1 MTPGARVANRSPAGR
16 GGAGGRGAGGG
27 GTGGGSDGIA
37 DAKTKT
43 KSSRGAAGKGAS
55 RGNAAN
61 RSAANKINAG
71 KAATNRKPAGKLG
84 QARKAGGR
92 GLERMF
98 RPKSVAV
105 LGGRWAENV
114 VGECAKSGFDGEI
127 WPVHPK
133 RRDMAGVP
141 CIASLE
147 ELPGAPDAAFLGI
160 NRHTSVE
167 VVARLAEMGCG
178 GVVCFASGFAE
189 TGDVELQQSLVEAA
203 GEMPVLGPNCYG
215 FLNYLDGAMLWP
227 DQHGGVKVERGVA
240 IVSQSSNIAINIS
253 MQKRGLPIGYIACV
267 GNQAQ
272 TSLTGMTRALL
283 EDERI
288 SAAGIYIEGIADA
301 GEFADMALA
310 AARRGKS
317 IVAIKSGKSE
327 SSRVAATSHT
337 AALAGDAVASS
348 AFLRRCGVIEVSC
361 IEEMLETLKI
371 LHVGGRIGGRRV
383 SAMCCSGGEAG
394 LLADLV
400 SARDIDMPD
409 IPGANAKELSKRLGP
424 LVAIANPLDYHTFI
438 WADEEAM
445 TGAFAA
451 MMGKWVDISV
461 LVIDFPHAGR
471 CSDHAWLPAIA
482 ALRRAGKK
490 TKTRTV
496 MMGSIAEGIGE
507 ERALQLIEDG
517 IVPLCGLAAGIRAIE
532 LAATPLPKSG
542 WRPLAPLA
550 SVVGSVPVAGA
561 GSMLAAGPGSLP
573 AAGRSTDSGLA
584 TGAGSGSETGAG
596 VGQASKL
603 GSGAGVGMGTGKELG
618 SHPGGKSG
626 PGLESGAIDL
636 ENEGAPIDE
645 AGSKALL
652 SKAGITVPKGVAIVD
667 GGQGGHGGKGG
678 IAEAAKGLSA
688 PLALKGLGSLHK
700 SEAGLVKL
708 GLSHDELAGAAGK
721 MKQARGFLV
730 EEMAPSPAAEIIV
743 GLRRDPIYGAT
754 LTVGAGGVAAEVVRD
769 AATLVLPVT
778 VDEIGRALG
787 ALRMAPLFEG
797 YRGAAP
803 ADMKAAVETIA
814 GLCRLF
820 QGDYAI
826 TQIEINP
833 LFVFAKDGGTLA
845 VDALI
850 WKTDA
855 A

>member
-1 MTPGARVANRSPAGR
+1 MTPGARAANRSPAGR
-16 GGAGGRGAGGG
+16 GGAGGGGASGG
-27 GTGGGSDGIA
+27 GTGGGGSDGIA

-43 KSSRGAAGKGAS
+43 KSSRGAAGNGAGAKG
-55 RGNAAN
+55 
-61 RSAANKINAG
+61 KTDKG
-71 KAATNRKPAGKLG
+71 KAAANRKPASKRG

-114 VGECAKSGFDGEI
+114 VGECVKSEFDGEI

-189 TGDVELQQSLVEAA
+189 TGDVELQQSLVDAA

-288 SAAGIYIEGIADA
+288 SAAGLYIEGIADA

-337 AALAGDAVASS
+337 AALAGDAAASS

-394 LLADLV
+394 LLADMV

-461 LVIDFPHAGR
+461 LVIDFPHAAR

-532 LAATPLPKSG
+532 LAATPLPKGG
-542 WRPLAPLA
+542 WRPLAPVK
-550 SVVGSVPVAGA
+550 SV
-561 GSMLAAGPGSLP
+561 
-573 AAGRSTDSGLA
+573 AGRSAESGR
-584 TGAGSGSETGAG
+584 GRESGS
-596 VGQASKL
+596 SR
-603 GSGAGVGMGTGKELG
+603 
-618 SHPGGKSG
+618 
-626 PGLESGAIDL
+626 LED
-636 ENEGAPIDE
+636 EGAPLDE
-645 AGSKALL
+645 AQSKALL
-652 SKAGITVPKGVAIVD
+652 RKAGIAVPRGVAIVD
-667 GGQGGHGGKGG
+667 SGQGGHGGKGG
-678 IAEAAKGLSA
+678 MAEAAKRLSA
-688 PLALKGLGSLHK
+688 PLALKGLGSVHK

-754 LTVGAGGVAAEVVRD
+754 LTVGAGGVAAEVARD

-778 VDEIGRALG
+778 ADEIGRALG

-820 QGDYAI
+820 QGDAAI
-826 TQIEINP
+826 GQIEINP
-833 LFVFAKDGGTLA
+833 LFVFANDGGTLA

-850 WKTDA
+850 WKTGA

>member
-1 MTPGARVANRSPAGR
+1 MTPGARAANRSPADR
-16 GGAGGRGAGGG
+16 GGA
-27 GTGGGSDGIA
+27 
-37 DAKTKT
+37 
-43 KSSRGAAGKGAS
+43 
-55 RGNAAN
+55 
-61 RSAANKINAG
+61 
-71 KAATNRKPAGKLG
+71 
-84 QARKAGGR
+84 RKARGR

-98 RPKSVAV
+98 RPRSVAV

-114 VGECAKSGFDGEI
+114 VGECVKSGFDGDV

-288 SAAGIYIEGIADA
+288 SAAGLYIEGIADA

-310 AARRGKS
+310 AARCGKS

-337 AALAGDAVASS
+337 AALAGDAAASS

-394 LLADLV
+394 LLADMV
-400 SARDIDMPD
+400 SARDIDMPE

-445 TGAFAA
+445 TGAFAS
-451 MMGKWVDISV
+451 MMGKWVDVTV
-461 LVIDFPHAGR
+461 LVIDFPHAAR

-482 ALRRAGKK
+482 ALRRAGEK

-532 LAATPLPKSG
+532 LAATLPPKG
-542 WRPLAPLA
+542 DWRPLAPVA
-550 SVVGSVPVAGA
+550 SVASAAGSVP
-561 GSMLAAGPGSLP
+561 AAGPGSMP
-573 AAGRSTDSGLA
+573 AAERSTDSGLA
-584 TGAGSGSETGAG
+584 NGVGSGLETGAG
-596 VGQASKL
+596 VGQTSKL

-618 SHPGGKSG
+618 SHPGAKSG
-626 PGLESGAIDL
+626 PGFASGSTHLED
-636 ENEGAPIDE
+636 EGAPLDE
-645 AGSKALL
+645 AQSKALL
-652 SKAGITVPKGVAIVD
+652 RKAGIAVPKGVAIVD

-678 IAEAAKGLSA
+678 MAEAAKGLSA
-688 PLALKGLGSLHK
+688 PLALKGLGSVHK

-708 GLSHDELAGAAGK
+708 GLSHDELAGTAGK
-721 MKQARGFLV
+721 MKHARGFLV

-778 VDEIGRALG
+778 ADEIGRALG
-787 ALRMAPLFEG
+787 ALRMAPLFKG

-820 QGDYAI
+820 QGDDAI
-826 TQIEINP
+826 RQIEINP
-833 LFVFAKDGGTLA
+833 LFVFANDGGTLA

>member
-1 MTPGARVANRSPAGR
+1 MIPGARAANRSPADR
-16 GGAGGRGAGGG
+16 GGAGGG
-27 GTGGGSDGIA
+27 GTGGGGSDGIA

-43 KSSRGAAGKGAS
+43 KSSRGAAGNGAGVKG
-55 RGNAAN
+55 
-61 RSAANKINAG
+61 KTDKG
-71 KAATNRKPAGKLG
+71 KAAANRKPAGKRG

-114 VGECAKSGFDGEI
+114 VGECVKSGFDGEI

-283 EDERI
+283 DDERI
-288 SAAGIYIEGIADA
+288 SAAGLYIEGIADA

-337 AALAGDAVASS
+337 AALAGDAAASS

-394 LLADLV
+394 LLADMV

-461 LVIDFPHAGR
+461 LVIDFPHAAR

-507 ERALQLIEDG
+507 ERALRLIEDG

-532 LAATPLPKSG
+532 LAATPLPKGG
-542 WRPLAPLA
+542 WRPLAPVK
-550 SVVGSVPVAGA
+550 SV
-561 GSMLAAGPGSLP
+561 
-573 AAGRSTDSGLA
+573 AGRSAESGR
-584 TGAGSGSETGAG
+584 GCESGS
-596 VGQASKL
+596 SR
-603 GSGAGVGMGTGKELG
+603 
-618 SHPGGKSG
+618 
-626 PGLESGAIDL
+626 LED
-636 ENEGAPIDE
+636 EGASLDE
-645 AGSKALL
+645 AQSKALL
-652 SKAGITVPKGVAIVD
+652 RKAGIAVPRGVAIVD
-667 GGQGGHGGKGG
+667 SGQGGHGGKGG
-678 IAEAAKGLSA
+678 MGEAAKGLSA

-721 MKQARGFLV
+721 MRQARGFLV

-754 LTVGAGGVAAEVVRD
+754 LTVGAGGVAAEVARD

-778 VDEIGRALG
+778 ADEIGRALG

-820 QGDYAI
+820 QGDCAI
-826 TQIEINP
+826 GQIEINP
-833 LFVFAKDGGTLA
+833 LFVFANDGGTLA

>member
-1 MTPGARVANRSPAGR
+1 MTPGARAANRSPAGR
-16 GGAGGRGAGGG
+16 GG
-27 GTGGGSDGIA
+27 
-37 DAKTKT
+37 
-43 KSSRGAAGKGAS
+43 
-55 RGNAAN
+55 
-61 RSAANKINAG
+61 
-71 KAATNRKPAGKLG
+71 
-84 QARKAGGR
+84 ARKAGGR

-114 VGECAKSGFDGEI
+114 VGECVKSGFDGEI

-288 SAAGIYIEGIADA
+288 SAAGLYIEGIADA

-337 AALAGDAVASS
+337 AALAGDAAASS

-394 LLADLV
+394 LLADMV
-400 SARDIDMPD
+400 SARDIDMPN
-409 IPGANAKELSKRLGP
+409 IPGANAKELSRRLGP

-461 LVIDFPHAGR
+461 LVIDFPHAAR

-532 LAATPLPKSG
+532 LAAAPLPKGG
-542 WRPLAPLA
+542 WRPLAP
-550 SVVGSVPVAGA
+550 V
-561 GSMLAAGPGSLP
+561 GPGSMP

-584 TGAGSGSETGAG
+584 TG
-596 VGQASKL
+596 VGSKL
-603 GSGAGVGMGTGKELG
+603 GSGAGVGTGTGKELG
-618 SHPGGKSG
+618 SHPGARSG
-626 PGLESGAIDL
+626 PGRESESTRLDD
-636 ENEGAPIDE
+636 EGAPLDE
-645 AGSKALL
+645 ARSKALL
-652 SKAGITVPKGVAIVD
+652 RKAGIAVPKGVAIVN

-678 IAEAAKGLSA
+678 MAEAAKGLSA

-778 VDEIGRALG
+778 ADEIGRALG

-820 QGDYAI
+820 QGDDAI
-826 TQIEINP
+826 RQIEINP
-833 LFVFAKDGGTLA
+833 LFVFANDGGTLA

>member
-1 MTPGARVANRSPAGR
+1 MTPGTRVANRSPADR

-27 GTGGGSDGIA
+27 GTGRGGASGGGASGGGASGGGASGGGTGGGGSDGIA

-43 KSSRGAAGKGAS
+43 KSSRGAAGNGAGVKG
-55 RGNAAN
+55 
-61 RSAANKINAG
+61 KTDKG
-71 KAATNRKPAGKLG
+71 KAAANRKPAGKRG

-105 LGGRWAENV
+105 LGGQWAENV
-114 VGECAKSGFDGEI
+114 VGECVKSGFDGEV

-227 DQHGGVKVERGVA
+227 DQHGGVKVECGVA

-283 EDERI
+283 DDERI
-288 SAAGIYIEGIADA
+288 SAAGLYIEGIADA

-337 AALAGDAVASS
+337 AALAGDAAASS

-394 LLADLV
+394 LLADMV

-409 IPGANAKELSKRLGP
+409 IPGANAKELSRRLGP

-482 ALRRAGKK
+482 ALRCAGKK
-490 TKTRTV
+490 TKTRTA

-532 LAATPLPKSG
+532 LAATPLPKGG
-542 WRPLAPLA
+542 WRPLAPVK
-550 SVVGSVPVAGA
+550 SV
-561 GSMLAAGPGSLP
+561 
-573 AAGRSTDSGLA
+573 AGRSAESGR
-584 TGAGSGSETGAG
+584 GRESGS
-596 VGQASKL
+596 SR
-603 GSGAGVGMGTGKELG
+603 
-618 SHPGGKSG
+618 
-626 PGLESGAIDL
+626 LEY
-636 ENEGAPIDE
+636 EGAPLDE
-645 AGSKALL
+645 AQSKALL
-652 SKAGITVPKGVAIVD
+652 RKAGIAVPRGVAIVD
-667 GGQGGHGGKGG
+667 SGQGGHGGKGG
-678 IAEAAKGLSA
+678 MAEAAKGLSA

-708 GLSHDELAGAAGK
+708 GLSHDGLAGAAGK

-778 VDEIGRALG
+778 ADEIGRALG

-797 YRGAAP
+797 YRGAVP
-803 ADMKAAVETIA
+803 ADMKTAVETIA

-820 QGDYAI
+820 HGDDAI
-826 TQIEINP
+826 RQIEINP
-833 LFVFAKDGGTLA
+833 LFVFAKDGGILA

>member
-1 MTPGARVANRSPAGR
+1 MTPGARVANRSPADR
-16 GGAGGRGAGGG
+16 GGAGGGGAGGGRTGGGGAGGG
-27 GTGGGSDGIA
+27 GAGGCVSDGIA

-43 KSSRGAAGKGAS
+43 KSSRGAAGNGAGIKGKTDKGKA
-55 RGNAAN
+55 AAN
-61 RSAANKINAG
+61 RKGAG
-71 KAATNRKPAGKLG
+71 KRG

-114 VGECAKSGFDGEI
+114 VGECVKSGFDGDV

-189 TGDVELQQSLVEAA
+189 TGDVELQQSLVDAA

-288 SAAGIYIEGIADA
+288 SAAGLYIEGIADA

-337 AALAGDAVASS
+337 AALAGDAAASS

-394 LLADLV
+394 LLADMV

-409 IPGANAKELSKRLGP
+409 IPGANAKELSRRLGP

-482 ALRRAGKK
+482 ALSRAGKK

-532 LAATPLPKSG
+532 LAATPLPKGG
-542 WRPLAPLA
+542 WRPLAP
-550 SVVGSVPVAGA
+550 VAGA
-561 GSMLAAGPGSLP
+561 VPAAGPGSMP

-584 TGAGSGSETGAG
+584 NGVVSGLETGAETG
-596 VGQASKL
+596 PTSKL
-603 GSGAGVGMGTGKELG
+603 GSGAGVGMGTGKEMG
-618 SHPGGKSG
+618 SHPGGKTG
-626 PGLESGAIDL
+626 PGLASGSTHL
-636 ENEGAPIDE
+636 EDEGAPIDE

-652 SKAGITVPKGVAIVD
+652 RNAGIAVPKGVAIVD

-678 IAEAAKGLSA
+678 MAEAAKGLSA

-708 GLSHDELAGAAGK
+708 GLSHDEIAGAAGK
-721 MKQARGFLV
+721 MKQAKGFLV

-778 VDEIGRALG
+778 ADEIGRALG
-787 ALRMAPLFEG
+787 KLRMAPLFKG

-803 ADMKAAVETIA
+803 ADMKAAVETVA

-820 QGDYAI
+820 QGDDAI
-826 TQIEINP
+826 GQIEINP
-833 LFVFAKDGGTLA
+833 LFVFANDGGTLA

-850 WKTDA
+850 WKTGA

>member
-1 MTPGARVANRSPAGR
+1 MTPGARAANRSPAGR
-16 GGAGGRGAGGG
+16 GG
-27 GTGGGSDGIA
+27 
-37 DAKTKT
+37 
-43 KSSRGAAGKGAS
+43 
-55 RGNAAN
+55 
-61 RSAANKINAG
+61 
-71 KAATNRKPAGKLG
+71 
-84 QARKAGGR
+84 ARKAGGR

-114 VGECAKSGFDGEI
+114 VGECVKSGFDGEI

-133 RRDMAGVP
+133 RRDMAGVH

-288 SAAGIYIEGIADA
+288 SAAGLYIEGIADA

-337 AALAGDAVASS
+337 AALAGDAAASS

-394 LLADLV
+394 LLADMV

-409 IPGANAKELSKRLGP
+409 IPGANTKELSKRLGP

-461 LVIDFPHAGR
+461 LVIDFPHAAR

-532 LAATPLPKSG
+532 LAATPLPTGG
-542 WRPLAPLA
+542 WRPLTPVAA
-550 SVVGSVPVAGA
+550 AGSVPVAG
-561 GSMLAAGPGSLP
+561 
-573 AAGRSTDSGLA
+573 RSA
-584 TGAGSGSETGAG
+584 E
-596 VGQASKL
+596 
-603 GSGAGVGMGTGKELG
+603 
-618 SHPGGKSG
+618 SG
-626 PGLESGAIDL
+626 PGLASGSTHL
-636 ENEGAPIDE
+636 EDEDAPLDE
-645 AGSKALL
+645 ARSKALL
-652 SKAGITVPKGVAIVD
+652 RKAGIAVPKGVTIVD

-678 IAEAAKGLSA
+678 MGEAAKGLSA

-721 MKQARGFLV
+721 MRQARGFLV

-754 LTVGAGGVAAEVVRD
+754 LTVGAGGVTAEVVRD

-778 VDEIGRALG
+778 ADEIGQALG

-803 ADMKAAVETIA
+803 ADMEAAVETIA

-820 QGDYAI
+820 QGDDAI

-833 LFVFAKDGGTLA
+833 LFVFANDGETLA

>member
-1 MTPGARVANRSPAGR
+1 MTPGARAANRSPADR
-16 GGAGGRGAGGG
+16 GGAGGGGASGGGAGGGAGGG
-27 GTGGGSDGIA
+27 GGTGGGGSDGIA

-43 KSSRGAAGKGAS
+43 KSSRGAAGNGAGVKG
-55 RGNAAN
+55 
-61 RSAANKINAG
+61 KTDKG
-71 KAATNRKPAGKLG
+71 KAAANRKPAGKRG

-114 VGECAKSGFDGEI
+114 VGECVKSGFDGEV

-133 RRDMAGVP
+133 RRDMSGVP

-189 TGDVELQQSLVEAA
+189 TGDVELQQSLVDAA

-288 SAAGIYIEGIADA
+288 SAAGLYIEGIADA
-301 GEFADMALA
+301 GQFADMALA

-337 AALAGDAVASS
+337 AALAGDAAASS

-394 LLADLV
+394 LLADMV
-400 SARDIDMPD
+400 SERDIDMPD
-409 IPGANAKELSKRLGP
+409 IPSANAKELSRQLGP

-482 ALRRAGKK
+482 ALRRAGEK

-517 IVPLCGLAAGIRAIE
+517 IVPLCGLVAGIRAIE
-532 LAATPLPKSG
+532 LAATPLPKGG
-542 WRPLAPLA
+542 WRPLAP
-550 SVVGSVPVAGA
+550 VAGSA
-561 GSMLAAGPGSLP
+561 PVAGPGSLSVV
-573 AAGRSTDSGLA
+573 GRSSDSGLA
-584 TGAGSGSETGAG
+584 AGVGSGFGTGAG

-603 GSGAGVGMGTGKELG
+603 GSGARVGMGTGKEMA

-626 PGLESGAIDL
+626 PGCESGAIDL
-636 ENEGAPIDE
+636 ESEGAPIDE
-645 AGSKALL
+645 VRSKALL
-652 SKAGITVPKGVAIVD
+652 SKAGIAVPKGVAIVD

-688 PLALKGLGSLHK
+688 PLALKGLGSVHK
-700 SEAGLVKL
+700 SEAGLVRL
-708 GLSHDELAGAAGK
+708 GLSHDELAGAADK

-754 LTVGAGGVAAEVVRD
+754 LTVGAGGVAAEVARD

-778 VDEIGRALG
+778 ADEIGRALG

-820 QGDYAI
+820 QGDDAI
-826 TQIEINP
+826 GQIEINP
-833 LFVFAKDGGTLA
+833 LFVFANDGGTLA

>member
-1 MTPGARVANRSPAGR
+1 MTPGARAANRSPADR
-16 GGAGGRGAGGG
+16 GG
-27 GTGGGSDGIA
+27 
-37 DAKTKT
+37 
-43 KSSRGAAGKGAS
+43 
-55 RGNAAN
+55 
-61 RSAANKINAG
+61 
-71 KAATNRKPAGKLG
+71 
-84 QARKAGGR
+84 ARKAGGR

-98 RPKSVAV
+98 RPRSVAV

-114 VGECAKSGFDGEI
+114 VGECVKSGFDGEI

-167 VVARLAEMGCG
+167 VVARLAAMGCG

-189 TGDVELQQSLVEAA
+189 TGDVELQQSLVDAA

-272 TSLTGMTRALL
+272 TSLTRMTRALL

-288 SAAGIYIEGIADA
+288 SAAGLYIEGIADA

-337 AALAGDAVASS
+337 AALAGDAAASS

-394 LLADLV
+394 LLADMV

-409 IPGANAKELSKRLGP
+409 IPRANAKELSRRLGP

-496 MMGSIAEGIGE
+496 MLGSIAEGIGE
-507 ERALQLIEDG
+507 ERALRLIEDG

-532 LAATPLPKSG
+532 LAATPLPKGG
-542 WRPLAPLA
+542 WRPLAPVA
-550 SVVGSVPVAGA
+550 GFVPAAGPVPAMGSVPVAG
-561 GSMLAAGPGSLP
+561 
-573 AAGRSTDSGLA
+573 RSSDSGLA
-584 TGAGSGSETGAG
+584 AGAG

-603 GSGAGVGMGTGKELG
+603 GSGAGMGMGTGKELG
-618 SHPGGKSG
+618 SHSGAKSG

-652 SKAGITVPKGVAIVD
+652 SKAGITVPRGVVIVD
-667 GGQGGHGGKGG
+667 GGQGGHGGKDGM
-678 IAEAAKGLSA
+678 AEAAKGLSA

-700 SEAGLVKL
+700 SEAGLVEL
-708 GLSHDELAGAAGK
+708 GLSHDELAAAAGK
-721 MKQARGFLV
+721 MKQAKGFLV

-778 VDEIGRALG
+778 ADEIGRALG

-797 YRGAAP
+797 YRGVAP

-820 QGDYAI
+820 QGDDAI
-826 TQIEINP
+826 GQIEINP

-850 WKTDA
+850 WKTGA

>member
-1 MTPGARVANRSPAGR
+1 MTPGARAANRSPADR
-16 GGAGGRGAGGG
+16 GG
-27 GTGGGSDGIA
+27 
-37 DAKTKT
+37 
-43 KSSRGAAGKGAS
+43 
-55 RGNAAN
+55 
-61 RSAANKINAG
+61 
-71 KAATNRKPAGKLG
+71 
-84 QARKAGGR
+84 ARKAGGR

-98 RPKSVAV
+98 RPKSVTV
-105 LGGRWAENV
+105 LGGQWAENV
-114 VGECAKSGFDGEI
+114 VGECVKSGFDGEI

-227 DQHGGVKVERGVA
+227 DQHGGVKVDRGVA

-283 EDERI
+283 DDERI
-288 SAAGIYIEGIADA
+288 SAAGLYIEGIADA

-310 AARRGKS
+310 AARCGKS

-327 SSRVAATSHT
+327 ASRVAATSHT
-337 AALAGDAVASS
+337 AALAGDAAASS

-394 LLADLV
+394 LLADMV

-409 IPGANAKELSKRLGP
+409 IPGANAKELSRRLGP

-438 WADEEAM
+438 WADEDAM

-461 LVIDFPHAGR
+461 LVIDFPHAAR

-496 MMGSIAEGIGE
+496 MMGSLAEGIGE

-532 LAATPLPKSG
+532 LAATPLPRGG
-542 WRPLAPLA
+542 WRPLAP
-550 SVVGSVPVAGA
+550 VVAAGSVPVAGSGSLPMA
-561 GSMLAAGPGSLP
+561 GSVPAAGPGSMP

-584 TGAGSGSETGAG
+584 TGLGSGLETGAG
-596 VGQASKL
+596 VVPTSKF
-603 GSGAGVGMGTGKELG
+603 GPGAGVGMGTGRELG
-618 SHPGGKSG
+618 SHPGAKSRRAR
-626 PGLESGAIDL
+626 ESGSIDL
-636 ENEGAPIDE
+636 ENEGAPLDE
-645 AGSKALL
+645 ARSKALL
-652 SKAGITVPKGVAIVD
+652 RKAGIAVPRGVAIVD
-667 GGQGGHGGKGG
+667 GGQDGHGGKGG

-708 GLSHDELAGAAGK
+708 GLSHDGLAGAADK
-721 MKQARGFLV
+721 MKQAKGFLV

-778 VDEIGRALG
+778 ADEIGRALG
-787 ALRMAPLFEG
+787 ALRMAPLFKG

-820 QGDYAI
+820 QGDDAI
-826 TQIEINP
+826 GQIEINP
-833 LFVFAKDGGTLA
+833 LFVLANDGGTLA

>member
-1 MTPGARVANRSPAGR
+1 MTPGARAANRSPAGR
-16 GGAGGRGAGGG
+16 GG
-27 GTGGGSDGIA
+27 
-37 DAKTKT
+37 
-43 KSSRGAAGKGAS
+43 
-55 RGNAAN
+55 
-61 RSAANKINAG
+61 
-71 KAATNRKPAGKLG
+71 
-84 QARKAGGR
+84 ARKAGGR

-114 VGECAKSGFDGEI
+114 VGECVKSGFDGEI

-133 RRDMAGVP
+133 RRDMAGVS

-288 SAAGIYIEGIADA
+288 SAAGLYIEGIADA

-337 AALAGDAVASS
+337 AALAGDAAASS

-394 LLADLV
+394 LLADMV

-471 CSDHAWLPAIA
+471 CSDHAWLPAVA
-482 ALRRAGKK
+482 ALRRAGEK

-532 LAATPLPKSG
+532 LAATPLPKGG
-542 WRPLAPLA
+542 WRPLAPVAPVA
-550 SVVGSVPVAGA
+550 SAAGSVPVAG
-561 GSMLAAGPGSLP
+561 PGI
-573 AAGRSTDSGLA
+573 
-584 TGAGSGSETGAG
+584 
-596 VGQASKL
+596 
-603 GSGAGVGMGTGKELG
+603 
-618 SHPGGKSG
+618 
-626 PGLESGAIDL
+626 ESGAIDL
-636 ENEGAPIDE
+636 ENEGVPLDE
-645 AGSKALL
+645 AQSKALL
-652 SKAGITVPKGVAIVD
+652 RKAGIAVPRGVAIVD
-667 GGQGGHGGKGG
+667 SGQGGHGGKGG
-678 IAEAAKGLSA
+678 MAEAAKGLSA

-708 GLSHDELAGAAGK
+708 GLSHDGLAGAAGK

-778 VDEIGRALG
+778 ADEIGRALG

-803 ADMKAAVETIA
+803 ANMKAAVETIA

-820 QGDYAI
+820 QGDDAI

-850 WKTDA
+850 WKTGA

>member
-1 MTPGARVANRSPAGR
+1 
-16 GGAGGRGAGGG
+16 
-27 GTGGGSDGIA
+27 
-37 DAKTKT
+37 
-43 KSSRGAAGKGAS
+43 
-55 RGNAAN
+55 
-61 RSAANKINAG
+61 
-71 KAATNRKPAGKLG
+71 
-84 QARKAGGR
+84 
-92 GLERMF
+92 
-98 RPKSVAV
+98 
-105 LGGRWAENV
+105 
-114 VGECAKSGFDGEI
+114 
-127 WPVHPK
+127 
-133 RRDMAGVP
+133 MAGVP

-189 TGDVELQQSLVEAA
+189 TGDVELQQSLVDAA

-288 SAAGIYIEGIADA
+288 SAAGLYIEGIADA

-337 AALAGDAVASS
+337 AALAGDAAASS

-394 LLADLV
+394 LLADMV

-409 IPGANAKELSKRLGP
+409 IPGANAKELSRRLGP

-482 ALRRAGKK
+482 ALSRAGKK

-532 LAATPLPKSG
+532 LAATPLPKGG
-542 WRPLAPLA
+542 WRPLAP
-550 SVVGSVPVAGA
+550 VAGA
-561 GSMLAAGPGSLP
+561 VPAAGPGSMP

-584 TGAGSGSETGAG
+584 NGVVSGLETGAG
-596 VGQASKL
+596 TGPTSKL
-603 GSGAGVGMGTGKELG
+603 GSGAGVGMGTGKEMG
-618 SHPGGKSG
+618 SHPGGKTG
-626 PGLESGAIDL
+626 PGLASGSTHL
-636 ENEGAPIDE
+636 EDEGAPIDE

-652 SKAGITVPKGVAIVD
+652 RNAGIAVPKGVAIVD

-678 IAEAAKGLSA
+678 MAEAAKGLSA

-708 GLSHDELAGAAGK
+708 GLSHDEIAGAAGK
-721 MKQARGFLV
+721 MKQAKGFLV

-778 VDEIGRALG
+778 ADEIGRALG

-820 QGDYAI
+820 QGDDAI
-826 TQIEINP
+826 GQIEINP
-833 LFVFAKDGGTLA
+833 LFVFANDGGTLA